1 MFVEVSLS
9 KKEMARY
16 RQHAARMGVSL
27 EQLIADAVRNLR
39 ASDPSKTKR

>member
-1 MFVEVSLS
+1 MLVEVSLS

-16 RQHAARMGVSL
+16 RQHAARLGVSI

-39 ASDPSKTKR
+39 APEPIATER